1 MCLGLS
7 RLAPSPSG
15 RIHLGNIFSFLI
27 TWADARSRDNRVIF
41 RMDDLDERCKNK
53 EVQNTLISDLRWL
66 GIDWDG
72 KIVYQSERVK
82 IYEEAFNDLKKK
94 DMLYPCFCSRADIH
108 AASAPHASDGTP
120 IYSGKCKNLDPSQVE
135 HLKEIKKFS
144 YRVSVPDLNV
154 TIHDEIFG
162 DYGQNLENDCG
173 DFIVR
178 RSDGVF
184 AYQLTSTID
193 DIEMGITRIVRGC
206 DLLASTPRQVWLA
219 NVISPP
225 SQMQIKYAHLPMLI
239 NENGQRLAK
248 RDEPLDLGFMKQE
261 GFSAA
266 KIRGIIA
273 KLAGFIN
280 DDADLSTEEFLKI
293 FNLASLKTLGSK
305 ISISSI

>member
-27 TWADARSRDNRVIF
+27 TWADARSKGNRVIF

-53 EVQNTLISDLRWL
+53 EAQNTLISDLKWL
-66 GIDWDG
+66 GIEWDG
-72 KIVYQSERVK
+72 IIVYQSERVK
-82 IYEEAFNDLKKK
+82 IYEEAFNHLKKK
-94 DMLYPCFCSRADIH
+94 NMLYPCFCSRADIH

-120 IYSGKCKNLDPSQVE
+120 IYSGKCKHLDPSQVE
-135 HLKEIKKFS
+135 HLKESKKFS
-144 YRVSVPDLNV
+144 YRISVPDLNV

-162 DYGQNLENDCG
+162 DFNQNLENDCG

-206 DLLASTPRQVWLA
+206 DLLPSTPRQVWLA
-219 NVISPP
+219 NVINASP
-225 SQMQIKYAHLPMLI
+225 QTQIKYAHLPMLI
-239 NENGQRLAK
+239 NEKGQRLAK
-248 RDEPLDLGFMKQE
+248 RDKSLDLGFMKQE

-293 FNLASLKTLGSK
+293 FDLDSLKTLGSK